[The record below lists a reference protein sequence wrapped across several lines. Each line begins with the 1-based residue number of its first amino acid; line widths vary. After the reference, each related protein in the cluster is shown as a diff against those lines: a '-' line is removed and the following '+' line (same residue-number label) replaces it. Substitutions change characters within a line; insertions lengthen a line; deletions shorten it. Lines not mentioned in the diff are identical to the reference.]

1 MGHRHSPKGSS
12 STSTEDEEENEDFR
26 EPQLLDLD
34 GFLEFDD
41 LDGVHALMVRTLEA
55 KKLGLAVGCPSFSGK
70 LDCFSQDWLDLQNG
84 EELSRT
90 DRVTISSTRG
100 GFDGSPCQVLCASLS
115 FSLGK

>member
-41 LDGVHALMVRTLEA
+41 LDGVHALMVRTLGA
-55 KKLGLAVGCPSFSGK
+55 KKSGASSWMSFLLWK
-70 LDCFSQDWLDLQNG
+70 
-84 EELSRT
+84 
-90 DRVTISSTRG
+90 TR
-100 GFDGSPCQVLCASLS
+100 LL
-115 FSLGK
+115 L